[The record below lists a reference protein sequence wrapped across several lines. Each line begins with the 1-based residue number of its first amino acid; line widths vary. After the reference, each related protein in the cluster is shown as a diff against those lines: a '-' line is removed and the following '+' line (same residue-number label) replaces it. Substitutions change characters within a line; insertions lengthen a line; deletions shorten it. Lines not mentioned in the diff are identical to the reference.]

1 MALEEDIVNWSKDR
15 PAWQRAVMRQTAAG
29 VLLSDD
35 DYDQLVD
42 EILNAPDDGPG
53 SAFGLDHLPK
63 ATAEDPPVRI
73 VSIANPEHVNALAS
87 DQPLTFEIKG
97 LTIVY
102 GDNGSGK
109 SGYARLLKRMT
120 RARHQEE
127 VLSDVFRDT
136 TLAKPIASLSVR
148 IGDKDESLSW
158 PDSTPPELQRML
170 FYDSACG
177 SAYIATES
185 DFPYRPSALAVM
197 DGLIN
202 ACVAVRNRIDV
213 KLSENAR
220 SSAAIPM
227 VAEELKNTDA
237 GKYLTQLSGS
247 TSVDAL
253 DALIKTF
260 EASNETID
268 DLKNEEARLR
278 SADTSKERQRLTRQ
292 AEKLD
297 ALGKHVEKIH
307 SMLGNEGL
315 SALQERRD
323 QLKALQKAAD
333 LLARSF
339 ESEPLPGVGSSP
351 WKVLWESAR
360 RFSEEHAYLAHS
372 FPVVGEDGRCVLCQ
386 EVLGAKARD
395 RLSRFEQ
402 FVKDDTQVRL
412 DEALGLYDAQA
423 ESLSKL
429 PVSPDAVVSDQK
441 DLEASHAE
449 LIADTRALNDR
460 YQNARDTTL
469 DAIAG
474 TVPVTLFD
482 IEPGA
487 TLTRLTQA
495 ARTARD
501 MAAGL
506 ANPAFV
512 QERLAVTT
520 VKRQELELLQ
530 ATKSSRDAIV
540 KEIARRKERDALE
553 AAKTAAAHGAITKK
567 VLELSEESITE
578 VVRDTFTRET
588 DRLRLERVT
597 IARTRADRGALLHQ
611 PKLVGARQDVKL
623 PRVFSEG
630 ERTALGLAAF
640 FTEALLDRSRS
651 ALILDDPVTSLD
663 HIRRGLVAAR
673 IAELAESRQVIM
685 FTHDVSFVADL
696 KREASGKDV
705 LVTERSLTRSRA
717 DERKPG
723 SCSTKHPWKVKD
735 VPARLNDLRQELN
748 RIRRHCGTWDETGYE
763 EAVAVWAGNLSETW
777 EGIFSQ
783 EIVGQVLAEGGLE
796 VRPKMVKILA
806 LFTDQDHHEFEASYS
821 RVSQWSKRHYKSTK
835 INYVSPEVA
844 TLEQEL
850 DLVDAWFRRV
860 KGYKA

>member
-15 PAWQRAVMRQTAAG
+15 PAWQREVMRRTAAG

-42 EILNAPDDGPG
+42 EILNAPDDGLG
-53 SAFGLDHLPK
+53 SAFGLEHLPK

-73 VSIANPEHVNALAS
+73 VSIAKPEHVNALAS

-109 SGYARLLKRMT
+109 SGYARLLKRIT

-136 TLAKPIASLSVR
+136 TLAKPTASLSVR

-202 ACVAVRNRIDV
+202 ACVAVRNRIDA
-213 KLSENAR
+213 KLTENAR

-253 DALIKTF
+253 DALIKRF

-268 DLKNEEARLR
+268 ELKNEEARLR

-297 ALGKHVEKIH
+297 ALRKHVEKIH
-307 SMLGNEGL
+307 SMLGNDGL

-360 RFSEEHAYLAHS
+360 RFSEEHAYLALS

-386 EVLGAKARD
+386 EALGAKARD
-395 RLSRFEQ
+395 RFSRFEQ

-412 DEALGLYDAQA
+412 DEARGLYDAQA
-423 ESLSKL
+423 ESLTKL
-429 PVSPDAVVSDQK
+429 PVSPDAMVSDQK
-441 DLEASHAE
+441 DLEATHAE
-449 LIADTRALNDR
+449 LIAETRALLDR
-460 YQNARDTTL
+460 YQSARDTTL
-469 DAIAG
+469 DAIAR

-495 ARTARD
+495 ATTARD
-501 MAAGL
+501 MTAGL

-520 VKRQELELLQ
+520 AKRQELELLQ

-540 KEIARRKERDALE
+540 KEIARRKEREALE
-553 AAKTAAAHGAITKK
+553 VAKTAAATGAITKK

-630 ERTALGLAAF
+630 ERSALGLAAF
-640 FTEALLDRSRS
+640 FTEAQLDGSKS

-673 IAELAESRQVIM
+673 LAELAETRQVIM
-685 FTHDVSFVADL
+685 FTHDVAFVADL
-696 KREASGKDV
+696 KREASGRGV
-705 LVTERSLTRSRA
+705 VPAERSVTRSRA

-723 SCSTKHPWKVKD
+723 ACSTKHPWKAKD
-735 VPARLNDLRQELN
+735 VSARLEELRQELH
-748 RIRRHCGTWDETGYE
+748 RIRRDSSTWDEKVYE

-777 EGIFSQ
+777 ECIFSQ

-806 LFTDQDHHEFEASYS
+806 RFSDEDYQAFDASYS
-821 RVSQWSKRHYKSTK
+821 RVSQWLKRHYKSAMV
-835 INYVSPEVA
+835 NYVAPDVA
-844 TLEQEL
+844 TLEGEL
-850 DLVDAWFRRV
+850 GLVDAWFKRV